1 MAGLSQGLARAG
13 DADPSVD
20 IGGIN
25 GRWMMGEGVL
35 RKLVAEFIGT
45 FMLVFVGCGAIAVD
59 ATTGGVVGHVG
70 VSLAFG
76 LVVMVMI
83 YATGHIS
90 GAHFNPAVTLAFAA
104 VSRFS
109 WRQVPGYILS
119 QVGGALC
126 AAGVLS
132 VVFVEGGTLGSTAP
146 SVALTATFI
155 VEILLSFAL
164 MFVIIAVATD
174 SRAEGQMAGLAIGGT
189 VATAALFG
197 GPLTGA
203 SMNPARSLGPAL
215 VASDLSD
222 LWIYLTAP
230 CVGTVAAAL
239 VYVWLQRC
247 PPQAS
252 EDAGGCC

>member
-1 MAGLSQGLARAG
+1 MMNQG
-13 DADPSVD
+13 
-20 IGGIN
+20 IQQ
-25 GRWMMGEGVL
+25 
-35 RKLVAEFIGT
+35 KLVAEFIGT
-45 FMLVFVGCGAIAVD
+45 FMLVFVGCGAIVAD
-59 ATTGGVVGHVG
+59 ATTGGVLGHVG

-90 GAHFNPAVTLAFAA
+90 GAHFNPAVTLAFA
-104 VSRFS
+104 VVGRFS
-109 WRQVPGYILS
+109 WPQVPGYVLS
-119 QVGGALC
+119 QVAAALA

-132 VVFVEGGTLGSTAP
+132 LVFVDGGTLGSTSAAVP
-146 SVALTATFI
+146 LAATFI
-155 VEILLSFAL
+155 VEILLSFSL

-174 SRAEGQMAGLAIGGT
+174 ARAEGQMAGLAIGGT
-189 VATAALFG
+189 VAMAALFG

-230 CVGTVAAAL
+230 CIGTVVAAM

-247 PPQAS
+247 PPETSA
-252 EDAGGCC
+252 DAEGCC